1 MRKSIVI
8 ISLICLFL
16 FPIYGGNKEN
26 STISKEIPVVPIPI
40 RDNENSSKRG
50 PRMPAINPLTVILME
65 DCLIVTCDYEAMGY
79 VEVVDN
85 YTGIIS
91 ASEEGEL
98 YSGLTLTLS
107 DYHEGEMEIQIT
119 LNNKIYRGF
128 F

>member
-1 MRKSIVI
+1 MAMIRTLSFILLLFSLSAP
-8 ISLICLFL
+8 ISADINSSDSK
-16 FPIYGGNKEN
+16 IAKE
-26 STISKEIPVVPIPI
+26 VPIRTDP
-40 RDNENSSKRG
+40 DDKRHNH
-50 PRMPAINPLTVILME
+50 PRKPARNPLKVILME